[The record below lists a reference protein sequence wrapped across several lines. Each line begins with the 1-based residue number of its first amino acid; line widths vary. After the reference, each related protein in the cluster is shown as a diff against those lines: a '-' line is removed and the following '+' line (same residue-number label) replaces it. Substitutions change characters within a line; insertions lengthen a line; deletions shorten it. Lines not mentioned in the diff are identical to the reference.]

1 MCEHDK
7 ERLPAAVLSRRNMAG
22 PAGDLR
28 ADPDRVPAG
37 GQMSHR
43 GEPKRKK
50 DRRKPDPLYVGV
62 IAFMVVLA
70 AFLYLAVANQWGGP
84 W

>member
-1 MCEHDK
+1 
-7 ERLPAAVLSRRNMAG
+7 
-22 PAGDLR
+22 
-28 ADPDRVPAG
+28 
-37 GQMSHR
+37 MSHR